1 MVSECEPG
9 RLYTDVSRFPG
20 AQLTFRHTAEPA
32 DSGSGS
38 GSELTVRVW
47 LDGPM
52 LWFWARTACRGFARS
67 VPADPTR
74 LIAIAE
80 QK

>member
-1 MVSECEPG
+1 MRAG

-20 AQLTFRHTAEPA
+20 ARLTFQHTAEPA

-38 GSELTVRVW
+38 QLTVRVW

-52 LWFWARTACRGFARS
+52 SWFWARDRVPRIRALRARG
-67 VPADPTR
+67 T
-74 LIAIAE
+74 
-80 QK
+80 